1 MSKVNYRGER
11 NRIVNSD
18 QDFLTRLFSLEIQV
32 KLYIYIKKETNET
45 KCFQKLCKAA
55 NKQNKTMR
63 QKNNTHL
70 DRSRHCQ
77 PLQEAT
83 KQPYFFGVLTE
94 S

>member
-1 MSKVNYRGER
+1 
-11 NRIVNSD
+11 
-18 QDFLTRLFSLEIQV
+18 
-32 KLYIYIKKETNET
+32 
-45 KCFQKLCKAA
+45 
-55 NKQNKTMR
+55 MR

-83 KQPYFFGVLTE
+83 EKPYFFGVLTE

>member
-1 MSKVNYRGER
+1 MKPN
-11 NRIVNSD
+11 I
-18 QDFLTRLFSLEIQV
+18 F
-32 KLYIYIKKETNET
+32 K
-45 KCFQKLCKAA
+45 KLCKTAS
-55 NKQNKTMR
+55 KRDKTMR

-83 KQPYFFGVLTE
+83 EKPYFFGVLTE